1 MTSVWRLRAGG
12 PRGRWFFLSVLPLW
26 WTSNRLLA
34 KLGGL
39 VAAHDWHG
47 VVALERET
55 LALATALRG
64 VDPSEAEFI
73 HSTLGY
79 GYQFLG
85 QYREAKAVS
94 EELRDRAGVAN
105 ACCNIGSCFKEVGGF
120 GQATAFHLQHRAISE
135 ELGDRVGVVNAGGD
149 LAICYVHTGKYGQAI
164 VLHEECKSMAEEQQD
179 CAWVAKACGNL
190 GSCGASAR
198 GGTRGRVRL
207 A

>member
-1 MTSVWRLRAGG
+1 M
-12 PRGRWFFLSVLPLW
+12 
-26 WTSNRLLA
+26 
-34 KLGGL
+34 
-39 VAAHDWHG
+39 
-47 VVALERET
+47 
-55 LALATALRG
+55 
-64 VDPSEAEFI
+64 
-73 HSTLGY
+73 
-79 GYQFLG
+79 
-85 QYREAKAVS
+85 
-94 EELRDRAGVAN
+94 AN
-105 ACCNIGSCFKEVGGF
+105 ACCNIGSCFKEVGEF
-120 GQATAFHLQHRAISE
+120 EQAIAFHLQHRAISE